1 MPRFAVAYHSN
12 LDKEEVRQ
20 KEAQFTV
27 NQKVVYNDCCGL
39 PQCQT
44 SKKGGTKSSLQSRSS
59 ANYQLLRLT
68 PVTDKRQESAKG
80 QCTHKVGGSNP
91 GT

>member
-1 MPRFAVAYHSN
+1 MLWLTTVTNLKRRIPRFAVAYHSN

-44 SKKGGTKSSLQSRSS
+44 SKKGAQQVACRAAAAPTIS
-59 ANYQLLRLT
+59 
-68 PVTDKRQESAKG
+68 
-80 QCTHKVGGSNP
+80 C
-91 GT
+91 